1 MPGQDGLWYKDAVIY
16 QVHVRAFYDSS
27 GDGNGDFR
35 GLAQKLDY
43 LQDLGINAIWLMPFF
58 PSPLRD
64 DGYDISDYRS
74 VNPTYGT
81 LDDFKAFLAAA
92 HQRNIRVII
101 EMVLN
106 HTSDQHPWFQESRSS
121 RDNLKRDWY
130 VWSDTDS
137 KYKGTRIIFL
147 DTELSNWAWD
157 PVSKQ
162 YYWHRFFGH
171 QPDLNYDNPQ
181 VRDEMWSI
189 MKFWLEMGVDGFRLD
204 AVPYLLERE
213 GTNCE
218 NLPETHGVI
227 RELRARVD
235 KEFPGRMLLAEAN
248 QWPADLSA
256 YFGSGDEFHMAF
268 HFPLMPRMFMGVKL
282 EDRKPI
288 TEILKQ
294 TPSIPDPCQWCLFLR
309 NHDELTLEMVTDME
323 RDYMYDEYAKEK
335 GMRLNLGIRRRLA
348 PLLDNDRRK
357 IELMNG
363 MLMSLPGTPIIYYGD
378 EIGMGD
384 NVNLGDRNGV
394 RTPMQWSGGWNG
406 GFSEADPEMLYSPL
420 MLNPVYGYQVINVYS
435 QKRFD
440 HSLLSWMKRL
450 IRIKKTNPV
459 LGRGSIEFLYPANHR
474 VLAYTRKLGNETI
487 LVVNDLSSKAQA
499 VELDLKNY
507 RGNILVEMFGRNIF
521 PRIGELPYLLTLGPY
536 QFYWFRLRRI

>member
-121 RDNLKRDWY
+121 RDNPKRDWY

-487 LVVNDLSSKAQA
+487 LVVNNLSSKAQA